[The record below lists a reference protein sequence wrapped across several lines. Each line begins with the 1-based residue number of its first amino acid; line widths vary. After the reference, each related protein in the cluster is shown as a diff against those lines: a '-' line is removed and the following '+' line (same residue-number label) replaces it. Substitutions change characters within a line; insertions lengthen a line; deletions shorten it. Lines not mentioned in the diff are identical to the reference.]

1 MKERDRARGTET
13 GDRGA
18 IFHVTGG
25 PPSFACH
32 QFNSL
37 VKFIE
42 SHILRYF
49 AHLQWYSTEATHTHT
64 HIQIGVNN
72 AIRYLPPKNL
82 SKLGPFC
89 NSQLNLF
96 MQYSSA
102 SRVTS

>member
-64 HIQIGVNN
+64 HTHTYTNRRKQ
-72 AIRYLPPKNL
+72 R
-82 SKLGPFC
+82 
-89 NSQLNLF
+89 NSLLTTEKPVKT
-96 MQYSSA
+96 
-102 SRVTS
+102 RPVL